1 MGSVSF
7 NIHRVAEQIGRPVL
21 LSVMTINAIKKLHLH
36 EAFDKI
42 DYSRMS
48 SFLSKIFQGYRRDV
62 EYHNDL
68 HAADVMQMCFLMLT
82 SGGIVERA
90 ELNSIDVLSIVWAAV
105 CHDFKHD
112 GFSNIYHVNSISDRA
127 IRYSDLSV

>member
-68 HAADVMQMCFLMLT
+68 HAADVMQMCFLMQLF
-82 SGGIVERA
+82 SVNRIMLE
-90 ELNSIDVLSIVWAAV
+90 VLARKL
-105 CHDFKHD
+105 F
-112 GFSNIYHVNSISDRA
+112 
-127 IRYSDLSV
+127 RYFFYCKK